1 MRLLSHPPRA
11 LCGTLFILVCLNLH
25 AQTNVNLRV
34 MAANLNGDPQTYQP
48 FAIRIFQGLKPDVV
62 AIQEFNYN
70 GNTSSD
76 IRSFVDTAFGTSFNY
91 FRETNSGYNIPNG
104 IISRY
109 PIIAADSWVDT
120 VQSQPNRGYAWARI
134 SIPGTN
140 DLYVVS
146 VHLL

>member
-1 MRLLSHPPRA
+1 MRLLFHTPRG
-11 LCGTLFILVCLNLH
+11 LCGTFFVLVCLSLQ

-34 MAANLNGDPQTYQP
+34 MAANLNGNAQSYQP
-48 FAIRIFQGLKPDVV
+48 FAIRIFQGLDPDIV

-70 GNTSSD
+70 GNTTSD

-91 FRETNSGYNIPNG
+91 FRETNSGYSIPNG

-120 VQSQPNRGYAWARI
+120 VQSQP
-134 SIPGTN
+134 
-140 DLYVVS
+140 
-146 VHLL
+146 